1 MKSGGVIVVMKSG
14 LMALPE
20 ITVWAILGWELV
32 IRRMSQLCIQGEHD
46 TF

>member
-1 MKSGGVIVVMKSG
+1 MSDMTGGGVVVIKSG

-32 IRRMSQLCIQGEHD
+32 IRRMNQLCIQD
-46 TF
+46 